1 MIFQRCSLPRPRCWL
16 TFPIS
21 LTLFPYFCSHFS
33 VLKLLS
39 WILSLLC
46 LLLAI
51 TSAFLHLLPSALTTL
66 IIDLI
71 SLLFTNPVSSSID
84 FLCYPDFKLLIVT
97 VITAFFI
104 SSNWLICC
112 RWRKVIFFWPAFFL
126 PTFFRWLLHTFL
138 PRFPQVFLPRQKKKF
153 LPLFFPTNN
162 AILLTA
168 RVPVLHM
175 FRFPSS
181 SDSATPT
188 TNFWIPTIQ
197 LIPRHLANS
206 VHNFCPT
213 TNFQTATTVT
223 ATCYST
229 GKHTKL

>member
-1 MIFQRCSLPRPRCWL
+1 MNSLFISWL
-16 TFPIS
+16 SIIS
-21 LTLFPYFCSHFS
+21 QQHSQLHSS
-33 VLKLLS
+33 SDWKSDLLS
-39 WILSLLC
+39 LKKSDI
-46 LLLAI
+46 
-51 TSAFLHLLPSALTTL
+51 
-66 IIDLI
+66 
-71 SLLFTNPVSSSID
+71 
-84 FLCYPDFKLLIVT
+84 
-97 VITAFFI
+97 
-104 SSNWLICC
+104 
-112 RWRKVIFFWPAFFL
+112 FWPAFFL

-138 PRFPQVFLPRQKKKF
+138 PRFPYFFCHVRKKKF
-153 LPLFFPTNN
+153 FFTTFLPTANTINHVLP
-162 AILLTA
+162 A

-229 GKHTKL
+229 GKQTKL

>member
-1 MIFQRCSLPRPRCWL
+1 MIWFLFLFNFLAKL
-16 TFPIS
+16 TFSRTHCLSPGCLS
-21 LTLFPYFCSHFS
+21 SHS
-33 VLKLLS
+33 S
-39 WILSLLC
+39 IPNC
-46 LLLAI
+46 I
-51 TSAFLHLLPSALTTL
+51 LHLIENL
-66 IIDLI
+66 I
-71 SLLFTNPVSSSID
+71 
-84 FLCYPDFKLLIVT
+84 Y
-97 VITAFFI
+97 
-104 SSNWLICC
+104 C
-112 RWRKVIFFWPAFFL
+112 RSRKVIFFWPAFFL

-138 PRFPQVFLPRQKKKF
+138 PRFPYFFCHVRKKKIFFTTF
-153 LPLFFPTNN
+153 LSTANTINHVLPT
-162 AILLTA
+162 